1 MKHDLKVSSN
11 RQPQQNNN
19 STKAQQ
25 HQQQLQQQSCYNN
38 LNSGINNNTFSTPH
52 QQQHLSADGNY
63 HRNNHQYTSCTPSM
77 HCPVHIQNPQH
88 DGEFSR
94 RIPSIDQVRKH
105 KFLYHFIG
113 KLMTFYSQGNFLFPK
128 FVKSFHHLSFMEIPS
143 IGNFISSHASHE
155 FVRNPQLND

>member
-19 STKAQQ
+19 STKAQ

-52 QQQHLSADGNY
+52 QQQHRSADGNY

-94 RIPSIDQVRKH
+94 RIPSIDQVRIH
-105 KFLYHFIG
+105 KFFYHFIG
-113 KLMTFYSQGNFLFPK
+113 KLMAFYIARGFFFLQNSPK
-128 FVKSFHHLSFMEIPS
+128 VFST
-143 IGNFISSHASHE
+143 
-155 FVRNPQLND
+155 